1 MLQRL
6 VQDARQAD
14 PPLHWLD
21 LQDANRYKWVKVISQ
36 DPTSSGRTAYY
47 RRQGIVEGLFD
58 SDGTLSCGRAD
69 LHQSH
74 IYEIRTSLND
84 DQLRERIVLAWT
96 LMRVSHVLL
105 STQSVYLDQ
114 IVPRAPS
121 RKWSEKCFL
130 YRCPRS
136 LEEAI
141 DEARQQVRFVEESY
155 STVDRQQFFLHILNT
170 NRAIDS
176 NTALARLHVLP
187 FESTNHGT
195 IRVDFLPVVAHQIT
209 DGITVYRWAS
219 HFAKILNMP
228 STIIKSSIST
238 LIERPDTTI
247 PPRLPPPQESLY
259 PARSSNLSRQR
270 WHWLLTRVLRHVR
283 TPLPPAFQ
291 NPLRRTITQRS
302 PTPFPPTYKKVLD
315 YNTTPPLN
323 AGHVT
328 ATVTY
333 PNTQK
338 LRSLCKK
345 ARISVGSGLFTLVAI
360 SMMTLEE
367 RRNPTTELHAR
378 LPFIGSFPVN
388 PRPFLS
394 TNTTGVENS
403 CMLAFSDGVVL
414 PFLPTYLD
422 LAGRFNVLGRLAHR
436 QLRQYQK
443 RTVSGTEEV
452 MMGSRSPSQLLPA
465 LFCGTLERLEGRYD
479 TSQKAGVNVQGA
491 YPAAAGGSLAT
502 CGVSSV
508 GDVAGI
514 LAVDGDGKEGASADV
529 DRSENGD
536 QDVVA
541 KLEYLTSVVRPRDGE
556 FLVGAIGDSRKDEFM
571 FSVSFDANAID
582 DERVWEWKGLME
594 GMLDKVDV
602 AGDNETKA
610 KL

>member
-1 MLQRL
+1 MLQKL
-6 VQDARQAD
+6 VQDARQSD

-21 LQDANRYKWVKVISQ
+21 LQDANRYKWVKVIGQVS
-36 DPTSSGRTAYY
+36 TTSGRVAYY
-47 RRQGIVEGLFD
+47 RRQGVVEGLFEN
-58 SDGTLSCGRAD
+58 DGSLFCGRAD
-69 LHQSH
+69 LHQNH

-84 DQLRERIVLAWT
+84 DQLRERIVLAWA

-105 STQSVYLDQ
+105 GTQSVYLDQ
-114 IVPRAPS
+114 IVPRASS
-121 RKWSEKCFL
+121 RKWTERCYL

-141 DEARQQVRFVEESY
+141 EEAQQQVRFVEESY
-155 STVDRQQFFLHILNT
+155 PTVDRHQFFLHLLNT
-170 NRAIDS
+170 NRALDS
-176 NTALARLHVLP
+176 STALARLHVLP
-187 FESTNHGT
+187 FERTNHGT
-195 IRVDFLPVVAHQIT
+195 IRVEFLPVVAHQIT

-219 HFAKILNMP
+219 HLAKILNMS
-228 STIIKSSIST
+228 STTIKSSILT
-238 LIERPDTTI
+238 LLETPETTI

-259 PARSSNLSRQR
+259 PLRSPKIARQR
-270 WHWLLTRVLRHVR
+270 WHWLLTRILRHVR
-283 TPLPPAFQ
+283 TPNPPAFQ
-291 NPLRRTITQRS
+291 NPLRRTITQSS
-302 PTPFPPTYKKVLD
+302 PTTFPPTYQKILD
-315 YNTTPPLN
+315 YTATPPLN

-328 ATVTY
+328 ATLTY
-333 PNTQK
+333 PNTRR

-394 TNTTGVENS
+394 TNTTGVEDS
-403 CMLAFSDGVVL
+403 CMLAFSEGVVL

-422 LAGRFNVLGRLAHR
+422 LAGRFKLLGRLAHR

-443 RTVSGTEEV
+443 RAVSGTEEL
-452 MMGSRSPSQLLPA
+452 MMGSRSPSQLLPG
-465 LFCGTLERLEGRYD
+465 LFCSTLERLEGKYE

-514 LAVDGDGKEGASADV
+514 LAVEGNGKEGAAAGAD
-529 DRSENGD
+529 GD
-536 QDVVA
+536 GSGNQDVVA
-541 KLEYLTSVVRPRDGE
+541 TLENLTSVVRPRDGE

-582 DERVWEWKGLME
+582 DRRVWEWKELME
-594 GMLDKVDV
+594 RILDKIDV
-602 AGDNETKA
+602 GGDDENKA